1 MRQKLRSLSQE
12 YKLHEVD
19 YDSVY
24 DFLEGWTA
32 YAKNANTYKLRRKI
46 STAIKDGLVC
56 SKPISFLSNGRDNI
70 YYIME
75 KEYFIVYTKTD
86 CYYCKNIES
95 EELFISLIDCYK
107 LNCKDWIK
115 MDNIKIKME
124 EVIVCF

>member
-1 MRQKLRSLSQE
+1 MKYIHPDLDLELRPETYKTILKDE
-12 YKLHEVD
+12 Y
-19 YDSVY
+19 
-24 DFLEGWTA
+24 G
-32 YAKNANTYKLRRKI
+32 NGNNTETSKLRRKI